1 MSLLDDLQ
9 NLSSAE
15 DFFTFLG
22 VPYEPSVVHVARLH
36 IMRRMGQYLRGS
48 EVEGALASAD
58 DAALLALCREHLAQ
72 AYEDFVQSSPIEER
86 VFKVHKEA
94 IEPKPEPNRPF
105 VPLAE
110 LSGQT
115 ISAGEPAPSGE

>member
-58 DAALLALCREHLAQ
+58 ETALLTLCREHLAQ

-115 ISAGEPAPSGE
+115 TSAGEPAPSGE

>member
-58 DAALLALCREHLAQ
+58 DVALLALCREHLAQ
-72 AYEDFVQSSPIEER
+72 AYEDFVKSSPIEER

>member
-9 NLSSAE
+9 GLSSAE
-15 DFFTFLG
+15 DFFTFLD

-36 IMRRMGQYLRGS
+36 ILRRMGQYLRGS

-58 DAALLALCREHLAQ
+58 DAALMSLCREHLTQ
-72 AYEDFVQSSPIEER
+72 AYEDFVKSSPIEER
-86 VFKVHKEA
+86 LFKVHKEA

-105 VPLAE
+105 VPLTA
-110 LSGQT
+110 LSGQNL
-115 ISAGEPAPSGE
+115 SAGE